1 MTRVVRMR
9 PQLPGGEVAGLTA
22 RSAYPEALD
31 CQRPGGAG
39 PRTPGGPKRPAAAG
53 VSGPAGP
60 ADG

>member
-39 PRTPGGPKRPAAAG
+39 VSTPAGRQRPGAAG